1 MRKERAK
8 ELLESM
14 RESRQFY
21 PHDMSEEERLEI
33 VEHWDNYSDDESKT
47 CWVFYDALRDLACE
61 EETLQSIENVIGKTS
76 QERSENTSD
85 IKEIYTELR
94 EIILNGLLKG

>member
-1 MRKERAK
+1 MKQERAR
-8 ELLESM
+8 ELLKSM

-33 VEHWDNYSDDESKT
+33 VGHWDNYSDDEFKT

-61 EETLQSIENVIGKTS
+61 EEINLCDKK
-76 QERSENTSD
+76 ER
-85 IKEIYTELR
+85 IK
-94 EIILNGLLKG
+94 NGNNL